1 MIYSLSKTGNVH
13 ESLSLQTRIE
23 IEYCFR
29 VGVFLFKNALFHV
42 LNEV

>member
-1 MIYSLSKTGNVH
+1 MIYSLSKTVNEH
-13 ESLSLQTRIE
+13 ASLSLQTRIE

-29 VGVFLFKNALFHV
+29 VGVHIFENALFHV